1 MNNLKKRAEAD
12 ASMNNSDGTA
22 AEHSVD
28 RQLREMFGF
37 TDEMLLAEFEAAEK
51 DTTELPIPAPP
62 KDEFE
67 TIWSRIQAEADR
79 TSEKEPKIIR
89 IRFNWKRIAAIG
101 LIACMMAGAGCFVA
115 LGRKSYFYR
124 ERILGGDANDR
135 VLVNDE
141 YIGEINGEEEAY
153 KIIEEELGI
162 EPLKLRYVPSG
173 MRFLDFDI
181 HGGYAKLRFQYE
193 DQIVNFVQSK
203 YENEASLKSETDK
216 KNGFVATNKWLNS
229 KLTVTQE
236 SLTDGSTSY
245 STSLILGGAY
255 YSIWGVMDKSEY
267 LEMITR
273 LSF

>member
-12 ASMNNSDGTA
+12 ASMNNSDETA

-62 KDEFE
+62 EDEFE

-124 ERILGGDANDR
+124 GKMLSDGQD
-135 VLVNDE
+135 VLINDE
-141 YIGEINGEEEAY
+141 YRAEVNGEDEAY
-153 KIIEEELGI
+153 EIIEEELGI
-162 EPLKLRYVPSG
+162 APLRLGYMPLEMQFRDFELR
-173 MRFLDFDI
+173 D
-181 HGGYAKLRFQYE
+181 GYAKIDFLY
-193 DQIVNFVQSK
+193 DGQIVYFIQSK
-203 YENEASLKSETDK
+203 YEKVVSYKVDTD
-216 KNGFVATNKWLNS
+216 GEYVDSIYNKWLNQNL
-229 KLTVTQE
+229 KLEEEAVNQNSE
-236 SLTDGSTSY
+236 RYAASF
-245 STSLILGGAY
+245 IHKGAY
-255 YSIWGVMDKSEY
+255 YRFVGDMEKAEFIKIIER
-267 LEMITR
+267 ITP
-273 LSF
+273 

>member
-12 ASMNNSDGTA
+12 ASMNNSDETA

-28 RQLREMFGF
+28 RQLRGMFGF

-62 KDEFE
+62 EDEFE

-124 ERILGGDANDR
+124 GKILGGDANDK
-135 VLVNDE
+135 VLVNDG

>member
-12 ASMNNSDGTA
+12 ASMNNSDETA

-67 TIWSRIQAEADR
+67 TIWSRIQEEADR

-124 ERILGGDANDR
+124 GKILGGDANDK
-135 VLVNDE
+135 VLVNDG

>member
-12 ASMNNSDGTA
+12 ASMNNSDETA

-62 KDEFE
+62 EDEFE

-124 ERILGGDANDR
+124 GKILGGDANDK
-135 VLVNDE
+135 VLVNDG

>member
-62 KDEFE
+62 EDEFE

-124 ERILGGDANDR
+124 EKTLGDGRD
-135 VLVNDE
+135 VLINDE
-141 YIGEINGEEEAY
+141 YRAEVNGEDEAY
-153 KIIEEELGI
+153 EIIEEELGI
-162 EPLKLRYVPSG
+162 TPLRLGYMPPE
-173 MRFLDFDI
+173 MRFYDFELWD
-181 HGGYAKLRFQYE
+181 GYAKIKFLYKDEVVYF
-193 DQIVNFVQSK
+193 IQSK
-203 YENEASLKSETDK
+203 HEKPASFQIDTDGEYS
-216 KNGFVATNKWLNS
+216 NIVLNKWLNQKLNVEKEKQKGS
-229 KLTVTQE
+229 KERYAVSFIFQ
-236 SLTDGSTSY
+236 
-245 STSLILGGAY
+245 GAY
-255 YSIWGVMDKSEY
+255 YSIIGSMEENEFIEIAK
-267 LEMITR
+267 R
-273 LSF
+273 LMP

>member
-62 KDEFE
+62 EDEFE

-124 ERILGGDANDR
+124 EKTLGGDANDR

-193 DQIVNFVQSK
+193 DQIINFVQSK

>member
-162 EPLKLRYVPSG
+162 EPLKLGYMPPE
-173 MRFLDFDI
+173 MRFYDFELWD
-181 HGGYAKLRFQYE
+181 GYAKIKFLYKDEVIYF
-193 DQIVNFVQSK
+193 IQSK
-203 YENEASLKSETDK
+203 YEKPASFQIDTDGEYS
-216 KNGFVATNKWLNS
+216 NIVMNKWLNQKLEVEKEKQRES
-229 KLTVTQE
+229 KDRYAV
-236 SLTDGSTSY
+236 SFVFR
-245 STSLILGGAY
+245 GAY
-255 YSIWGVMDKSEY
+255 YSIIGNMEENEFIEIVK
-267 LEMITR
+267 R
-273 LSF
+273 LMP

>member
-62 KDEFE
+62 EDEFE

-124 ERILGGDANDR
+124 EKTLGGDANDR

-153 KIIEEELGI
+153 KIIEGELGI

-193 DQIVNFVQSK
+193 DQIINFVQSK

>member
-124 ERILGGDANDR
+124 ERILGGGQD
-135 VLVNDE
+135 VLINDE
-141 YIGEINGEEEAY
+141 YKEDVNGEDEAY
-153 KIIEEELGI
+153 EVIENKLGITPLRLGYMPPEMRFYGFELWDGYAKIKFLYKDEVVYFIQSKHEKPASLQIDTDGEYKNSVYNKWLKQNIELEKEKRTNGTIRYAASFMVKGAWYRIIGGIEEKEFSKIIERIML
-162 EPLKLRYVPSG
+162 
-173 MRFLDFDI
+173 
-181 HGGYAKLRFQYE
+181 
-193 DQIVNFVQSK
+193 
-203 YENEASLKSETDK
+203 
-216 KNGFVATNKWLNS
+216 
-229 KLTVTQE
+229 
-236 SLTDGSTSY
+236 
-245 STSLILGGAY
+245 
-255 YSIWGVMDKSEY
+255 
-267 LEMITR
+267 
-273 LSF
+273 

>member
-12 ASMNNSDGTA
+12 ASMNNSDETA

-67 TIWSRIQAEADR
+67 TIWSRIQEEADR

-124 ERILGGDANDR
+124 EKTLGDGRD
-135 VLVNDE
+135 VLINDE
-141 YIGEINGEEEAY
+141 YRAEVNGEDEAY
-153 KIIEEELGI
+153 EIIEEELGI
-162 EPLKLRYVPSG
+162 TALRLGYMPPE
-173 MRFLDFDI
+173 MRFYDFELWD
-181 HGGYAKLRFQYE
+181 GYAKIKFLYKDEVVYF
-193 DQIVNFVQSK
+193 IQSK
-203 YENEASLKSETDK
+203 YEKPASLQIDTDGEY
-216 KNGFVATNKWLNS
+216 KNSVYNKWLKQNI
-229 KLTVTQE
+229 KLEKEKRTNGTIRYAASFIVK
-236 SLTDGSTSY
+236 GAWY
-245 STSLILGGAY
+245 RIVGG
-255 YSIWGVMDKSEY
+255 MEEDKFSE
-267 LEMITR
+267 IVKR
-273 LSF
+273 ISF

>member
-62 KDEFE
+62 EDEFE

-124 ERILGGDANDR
+124 GKMLSDGQD
-135 VLVNDE
+135 VLINDE
-141 YIGEINGEEEAY
+141 YRAEVNGEDEAY
-153 KIIEEELGI
+153 EIIEEELGI
-162 EPLKLRYVPSG
+162 TPLRLGYMPPE
-173 MRFLDFDI
+173 MRFYGFELWD
-181 HGGYAKLRFQYE
+181 GYAKIKFLYK
-193 DQIVNFVQSK
+193 D
-203 YENEASLKSETDK
+203 
-216 KNGFVATNKWLNS
+216 
-229 KLTVTQE
+229 
-236 SLTDGSTSY
+236 
-245 STSLILGGAY
+245 
-255 YSIWGVMDKSEY
+255 
-267 LEMITR
+267 
-273 LSF
+273 

>member
-62 KDEFE
+62 EDEFE
-67 TIWSRIQAEADR
+67 TIWSRIQEEADR

-124 ERILGGDANDR
+124 GKMLSDGQD
-135 VLVNDE
+135 VLINDE
-141 YIGEINGEEEAY
+141 YRAEVNGEDEAY
-153 KIIEEELGI
+153 EIIGEELGI
-162 EPLKLRYVPSG
+162 TPLRLGYMPPE
-173 MRFLDFDI
+173 MRFYDFELWD
-181 HGGYAKLRFQYE
+181 GYAKIKFLYKDEVVYF
-193 DQIVNFVQSK
+193 IQSK
-203 YENEASLKSETDK
+203 YEKTAAFQIDTDGEY
-216 KNGFVATNKWLNS
+216 NNVVWNKWLSQNLKIEKETQKNS
-229 KLTVTQE
+229 RERYAISFVFK
-236 SLTDGSTSY
+236 
-245 STSLILGGAY
+245 GAY
-255 YSIWGVMDKSEY
+255 YSLVGNMEENEFTEVVK
-267 LEMITR
+267 R
-273 LSF
+273 LMH

>member
-28 RQLREMFGF
+28 RQLGEMFGF

-62 KDEFE
+62 EDEFE

-124 ERILGGDANDR
+124 EKTLGGDANDR

-193 DQIVNFVQSK
+193 DQIINFVQSK
-203 YENEASLKSETDK
+203 YENGASLKSETDK

>member
-12 ASMNNSDGTA
+12 ASMNNSDETA

-62 KDEFE
+62 EDEFE
-67 TIWSRIQAEADR
+67 TIWSRIQEEADR

-124 ERILGGDANDR
+124 GKILGGDANDK
-135 VLVNDE
+135 VLVNDG